1 MNDWGI
7 DQWVN
12 VVMSMLAALACATC
26 AAVYHWRTAWW
37 RSEIG
42 RNQMFFAVTI
52 GALFLY
58 TVLATLWQDSPCAL
72 LILRSVRTAI
82 GGAVVALM
90 VQRARLILK
99 AQREKRDRTG
109 V

>member
-1 MNDWGI
+1 MKDLGI
-7 DQWVN
+7 DEWIN
-12 VVMSMLAALACATC
+12 ASMSMLAALACAGC
-26 AAVYHWRTAWW
+26 AAVYHLRTSWW

-58 TVLATLWQDSPCAL
+58 TVLATVLQGSDCAMAT
-72 LILRSVRTAI
+72 LRGIRTAV
-82 GGAVVALM
+82 GGAVVVLM